1 METSRNRTNI
11 DNMTTPESAFK
22 PDKEREYELFL
33 VWRTM
38 SRPMKELGE
47 QYLDQIG
54 VNDEDIRELAGIKN
68 QKEFCERY
76 NLTPNTLANW
86 KRQPVPAEYADISP
100 KKWLKETVPEIYRIL
115 HTGFNERKDPAT
127 GKLLLESAGEYI
139 QKSEV
144 QVSGT
149 QELFDNVKALLEA
162 TKQ

>member
-1 METSRNRTNI
+1 
-11 DNMTTPESAFK
+11 MTTPDLEFK
-22 PDKEREYELFL
+22 PDKEKEYELFL

-54 VNDEDIRELAGIKN
+54 VNDEQIRELAGIKN
-68 QKEFCERY
+68 QKEFAERY
-76 NLTPNTLANW
+76 NVTPNTLANW
-86 KRQPVPAEYADISP
+86 KKEPVPQRYADISP
-100 KKWLKETVPEIYRIL
+100 KKWLKETVPEIYRL
-115 HTGFNERKDPAT
+115 MFTGFTDRKDPAT

-149 QELFDNVKALLEA
+149 QELFDNVKALLEN
-162 TKQ
+162 TKGE

>member
-1 METSRNRTNI
+1 
-11 DNMTTPESAFK
+11 MTTPDLEFK
-22 PDKEREYELFL
+22 PDKEKEYELFL

-54 VNDEDIRELAGIKN
+54 VNDEQIRELAGIKN
-68 QKEFCERY
+68 QKEFAERY
-76 NLTPNTLANW
+76 NVTPNTLANW
-86 KRQPVPAEYADISP
+86 KKEPVPQRYADISP
-100 KKWLKETVPEIYRIL
+100 KKWLKETVPEIYRL
-115 HTGFNERKDPAT
+115 MFTGFTDRKDPAT

-144 QVSGT
+144 AVSGT
-149 QELFDNVKALLEA
+149 QELFDKVQALLEA